1 MSTYGE
7 LLETL
12 KQLPEEALS
21 KNLIVWDTVDNEFK
35 DIEYNS
41 GSLELNAPSDQLY
54 DENATYFII

>member
-41 GSLELNAPSDQLY
+41 GSLELNAQSDQLD